1 MNVNVCS
8 NLIAKYNETRIDVDK
23 VKQRLNEQ
31 NSESTK
37 KTDEVCISEEGKIAL
52 EEKMTEVLAEITPHI
67 EGKLSDISSQYYVDV
82 FGEKLIA
89 SEKSKDMDAY
99 FKKMKTIYH
108 EMQEDIETKYNNDKQ
123 EEVYFISQNGVIEEL
138 TKEKEL
144 GLLDYAYESHKTLME
159 NSMKI
164 WKDYRYGN

>member
-1 MNVNVCS
+1 
-8 NLIAKYNETRIDVDK
+8 
-23 VKQRLNEQ
+23 
-31 NSESTK
+31 
-37 KTDEVCISEEGKIAL
+37 
-52 EEKMTEVLAEITPHI
+52 
-67 EGKLSDISSQYYVDV
+67 
-82 FGEKLIA
+82 
-89 SEKSKDMDAY
+89 MDAY

-108 EMQEDIETKYNNDKQ
+108 EMREDIEIKYDNDKQ